1 MNGVGLSTIV
11 WKVDSN
17 DLKKKFVKRLN
28 LKMFLLKV
36 LKILLE
42 RNKIYTLHIQTLDLP
57 QKHFFLNFFGLV
69 NYGSV

>member
-1 MNGVGLSTIV
+1 
-11 WKVDSN
+11 
-17 DLKKKFVKRLN
+17 
-28 LKMFLLKV
+28 MFLLKV